1 MKKSPIAP
9 LFETDAYKLFHVHA
23 YKPGT
28 EYVYSNYTNRSN
40 KYVPYTNHAV
50 AFGLQAFIQNY
61 VMDAFED
68 FFVADEDTV
77 IKLYEA
83 RINNVLGPNRIG
95 SDHIRALHRKG
106 YLPLIFKSVKEGTLV
121 PFGVPTLTIENTDPA
136 FYWLTNYIE
145 TALSAS
151 IWYPSTNA
159 TKTIQARKL
168 LEAWAEKTGGNKEFI
183 DWQWHDFSLRG
194 QHSLESGAASGA
206 AHLLLFRGTDNL
218 NTLEWINYF
227 YPGDNGFIGGSV
239 SATEH
244 STMTSFGKDH
254 EFDAY
259 EYLIDTNPEG
269 ILSVVSDTY
278 NLWTVIT
285 DFLPRLHEKIMARN
299 GKLVIRPDSGDP
311 TDILAG
317 TVHELGMG
325 DTPEEKGLIELLWD
339 EFGGV
344 VNDKGFKTLDQHI
357 GAIYGDSINLER
369 AEDIFTRLANKGFA
383 SDNIVYGAGSYFAI
397 GQTTRDSLSSAVK
410 ATWVQIN
417 GEGHDIF
424 KDPITAGGSKKSATG
439 RLAVLKDT
447 DGELYLVQHA
457 TPEQEA
463 VSELQ
468 TVWKDG
474 KWVRKQ
480 SYADVRET
488 LRKNIEQHW

>member
-1 MKKSPIAP
+1 
-9 LFETDAYKLFHVHA
+9 
-23 YKPGT
+23 
-28 EYVYSNYTNRSN
+28 
-40 KYVPYTNHAV
+40 
-50 AFGLQAFIQNY
+50 
-61 VMDAFED
+61 
-68 FFVADEDTV
+68 
-77 IKLYEA
+77 
-83 RINNVLGPNRIG
+83 
-95 SDHIRALHRKG
+95 
-106 YLPLIFKSVKEGTLV
+106 
-121 PFGVPTLTIENTDPA
+121 
-136 FYWLTNYIE
+136 
-145 TALSAS
+145 
-151 IWYPSTNA
+151 
-159 TKTIQARKL
+159 
-168 LEAWAEKTGGNKEFI
+168 
-183 DWQWHDFSLRG
+183 
-194 QHSLESGAASGA
+194 
-206 AHLLLFRGTDNL
+206 LFRGTDNL